1 MIRGQLTVCK
11 IYSDGTSEEV
21 FNESNMIT
29 AGLTSAFLDIM
40 HRSGSAFAEDYRPRY
55 FQFGTG
61 TRTLPSD
68 DTSSMFFKLDTPLD
82 WAGYGDDSDIK
93 IHERYRGFYASSN
106 DGGRNYEEVEYADP
120 VFSSVVFSG
129 SDEYF
134 AEIRED
140 FVTRHYYDSCES
152 LIVLGNNSGNGST
165 ISEVGLFAKNPKG
178 YVYDSPLLMA
188 YKSFTGI
195 AKTSDFALSFRWN
208 IGYVGISD
216 VIDTTYTGANGT
228 FKTFVPRHT
237 PN

>member
-21 FNESNMIT
+21 FSESNMIT
-29 AGLTSAFLDIM
+29 AGLGAAFLDIM

-61 TRTLPSD
+61 TRTLPSNA
-68 DTSSMFFKLDTPLD
+68 TSSIFFKLDTPLD
-82 WAGYGDDSDIK
+82 WAGYGEDSDMEIY
-93 IHERYRGFYASSN
+93 ERYRGFYASSN
-106 DGGRNYEEVEYADP
+106 DGGLTYGEVEYADP

-134 AEIRED
+134 AQIRGQH
-140 FVTRHYYDSCES
+140 VTRLYYDSFES
-152 LIVLGNNSGNGST
+152 LIVLDNNSGNGST

>member
-61 TRTLPSD
+61 TRTLPSNA
-68 DTSSMFFKLDTPLD
+68 TSS
-82 WAGYGDDSDIK
+82 I
-93 IHERYRGFYASSN
+93 FYASSN
-106 DGGRNYEEVEYADP
+106 DGGLTYGEVEYADP

-134 AEIRED
+134 AQIRGQH
-140 FVTRHYYDSCES
+140 VTRLYYDSFES
-152 LIVLGNNSGNGST
+152 LIVLDNNSGNGST

-178 YVYDSPLLMA
+178 YVYDSPLLIQ
-188 YKSFTGI
+188 KLHGNR
-195 AKTSDFALSFRWN
+195 KNLRLR
-208 IGYVGISD
+208 
-216 VIDTTYTGANGT
+216 
-228 FKTFVPRHT
+228 PEL
-237 PN
+237 